1 MADLL
6 FSNYTELKASVAEA
20 LNRTDLSGAIPGFIR
35 LAEAEIDR
43 VLRRTSTRA
52 TINVSAAS
60 TTLASGIAELRSVRL
75 VTASH
80 HQDVPLDVVTPEML
94 AFRKAGYSA
103 TGRPRVAAVVGSNLL
118 LAPAPDQAYSAE
130 VIYFPALSKLSD
142 SNTTNVVLTEA
153 PDLYFYGALKHS
165 APFLEHDERLPMW
178 KALSDAA
185 IEQLHARREREEHGA
200 NMRPTHLP
208 VVFGARP

>member
-20 LNRTDLSGAIPGFIR
+20 LNRTDLIGAIPGFIR

-52 TINVSAAS
+52 TITVSSAS
-60 TTLASGIAELRSVRL
+60 TTLSSGIAELRSVRL
-75 VTASH
+75 VSGSTS
-80 HQDVPLDVVTPEML
+80 QDVVLDVVTPEML
-94 AFRKAGYSA
+94 SEHRAGYSA
-103 TGRPRVAAVVGSNLL
+103 TGRPRAAAVVGRNLL

-130 VIYFPALSKLSD
+130 VIYFPALVPLSG
-142 SNTTNVVLTEA
+142 SNATNVVLTEA
-153 PDLYFYGALKHS
+153 PDLYFYGAMKHS

-178 KALSDAA
+178 SALSDSA
-185 IEQLHARREREEHGA
+185 IDQLHKRREREEHGA
-200 NMRPTHLP
+200 NMRPMRLP
-208 VVFGARP
+208 YVFGARP